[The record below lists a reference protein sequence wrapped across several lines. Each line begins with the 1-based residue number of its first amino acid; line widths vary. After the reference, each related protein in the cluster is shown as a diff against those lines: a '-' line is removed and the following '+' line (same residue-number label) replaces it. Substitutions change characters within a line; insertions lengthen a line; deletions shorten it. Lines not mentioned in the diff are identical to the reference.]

1 MQRQLFFAKQSAI
14 QIRHNGRQND
24 LRGFGRR
31 RQRHLCGKPSFYVL
45 FALLLWRDGV
55 KASVKVWSYGH
66 NIWVFA
72 GRFWRTV
79 TNEKRR
85 QSKGLHSVWSHVIR
99 EILRRQILAWG
110 VHQSIEIYFMDRKR
124 RLAVNQKF
132 ERRLSVRVRFEL
144 WIFNVCIRTIFF
156 FFFCRPRITSRTFFF
171 CTKISY
177 FWRNRLLCVYFFFF
191 SIAFHE
197 RFRLGFCQSFD
208 CKRRV
213 DDTTTDV
220 SPVNL
225 LIFFFILY
233 LKKLKSN
240 RHYEADIHS
249 GSNFQISPGS

>member
-124 RLAVNQKF
+124 RLALNQKF

-191 SIAFHE
+191 H
-197 RFRLGFCQSFD
+197 RLSWEIPFGILPKLRLQAKGGRHYYR
-208 CKRRV
+208 CKPGKF
-213 DDTTTDV
+213 T
-220 SPVNL
+220 N
-225 LIFFFILY
+225 FFFY
-233 LKKLKSN
+233 FVLKKIKIKPSLRGWYS
-240 RHYEADIHS
+240 
-249 GSNFQISPGS
+249 